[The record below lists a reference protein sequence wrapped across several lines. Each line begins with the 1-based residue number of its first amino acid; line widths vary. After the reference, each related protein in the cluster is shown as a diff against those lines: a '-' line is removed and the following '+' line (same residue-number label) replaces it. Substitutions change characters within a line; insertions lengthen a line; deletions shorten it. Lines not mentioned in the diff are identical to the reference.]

1 MKFTICSLRNRL
13 WNNRVRADR
22 TAPRTTVV
30 KSDGTN
36 LSTTCLKWLPCKYT
50 VQRWIHSEFTKCLL
64 KSDLSSCCWAWTRT
78 LPKGYFGSASSG
90 HLPNWRCNIQSFF
103 FFLSIHLK
111 EKKKKNPPK
120 HFRIHNKHLTQHC
133 VIYGIFS
140 YTLNSHLI
148 IIIIIGKQD
157 LNVKGFSQDHF
168 LVSAGFNLLTWL
180 SPIKF

>member
-50 VQRWIHSEFTKCLL
+50 VQRWIHSEFTKCLP

-111 EKKKKNPPK
+111 GKKKQTLPK

-157 LNVKGFSQDHF
+157 LNVKRILSRSFPSECWIQPPH
-168 LVSAGFNLLTWL
+168 LAVSY
-180 SPIKF
+180 